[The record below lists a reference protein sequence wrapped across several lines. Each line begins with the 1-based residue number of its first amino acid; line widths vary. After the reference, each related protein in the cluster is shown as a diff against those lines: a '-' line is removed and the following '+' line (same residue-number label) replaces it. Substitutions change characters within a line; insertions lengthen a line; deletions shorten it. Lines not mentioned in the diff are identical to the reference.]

1 MNQNKLKLKALE
13 WIKQDIEAQ
22 IAKNKDKEAPYTP

>member
-1 MNQNKLKLKALE
+1 MNQNELKLKALE

-22 IAKNKDKEAPYTP
+22 YAKNKDKEAHYKP